1 MFGLFKRSATLQIYI
16 AAYDR
21 GVDAN
26 GNPKPDHWAIIV
38 SKSLSHAGTA
48 HHVIHGHPLFEY
60 RPRDDVYVLK
70 SQSLAHVLNIG
81 KISEKDVA
89 KIEEVFEKV
98 AVNNVD
104 KEWNCQDWVLEAVSG
119 IQGLKEV
126 SLEKGLKVENL
137 KEAVKAAS
145 DGRDYN

>member
-1 MFGLFKRSATLQIYI
+1 MFGFFKRPATLQIYI

-26 GNPKPDHWAIIV
+26 GVAKPDHWAIIV

-60 RPRDDVYVLK
+60 RPREDVYVLK

-81 KISEKDVA
+81 RVYEKDAA
-89 KIEEVFEKV
+89 KLAEVFEKIE
-98 AVNNVD
+98 VNNVD
-104 KEWNCQDWVLEAVSG
+104 KSWNCQNWVLEAVQG
-119 IQGLKEV
+119 IKGIDGV
-126 SLEKGLKVENL
+126 SLEKGLKIENL
-137 KEAVKAAS
+137 RDSVKAAS
-145 DGRDYN
+145 DGRGL

>member
-1 MFGLFKRSATLQIYI
+1 MFSFFKRPTALQIYI

-26 GNPKPDHWAIIV
+26 GVPKPDHWAIIV

-60 RPRDDVYVLK
+60 RPREDVYVLK

-81 KISEKDVA
+81 RVYEKDVA
-89 KIEEVFEKV
+89 KLAAVFEKV
-98 AVNNVD
+98 EVNNVD
-104 KEWNCQDWVLEAVSG
+104 KSWNCQDWVLEAVQG
-119 IQGLKEV
+119 IKGVDGV
-126 SLEKGLKVENL
+126 SLEKGLKIENL
-137 KEAVKAAS
+137 RELVKAAS
-145 DGRDYN
+145 DGRGL